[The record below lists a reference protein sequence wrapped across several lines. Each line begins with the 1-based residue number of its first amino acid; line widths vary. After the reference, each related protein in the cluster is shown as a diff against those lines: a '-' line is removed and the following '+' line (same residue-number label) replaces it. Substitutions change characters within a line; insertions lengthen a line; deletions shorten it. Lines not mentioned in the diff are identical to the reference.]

1 MESVTNAI
9 ENLIKSDSFAF
20 DLPSHWKLLGQFSP
34 PDIDKYPHLEKL
46 LSHALEDL
54 IASSNFE
61 TLVRHKKDVVIISD
75 DKSRPTPA
83 NLLLPPI
90 LDLLNAQGVPD
101 KHIKIIV
108 GRGLHPTL
116 TDHELHEKFGSKVI
130 GRVKIYDHDPFKN
143 LTFIG
148 KTSYGTSVLVNSLA
162 AKADLKIGL
171 GCIMPHELAG
181 YTGGSGI
188 VIPGVAGQDTI
199 NQNHCLVGTFEP
211 EFGKIEGN
219 TIRED
224 MEEAAK
230 LLRLDLIINVI
241 LNPRNEVIKLVAGDP
256 IKAHHLG
263 VSWAKNIYGVKIPK
277 KADVIITR
285 ASLNGGTFGKAMKA
299 LFAAHLA
306 LKTEGTIIFLASCR
320 DGISSSPIFR
330 NMLLQNPSS
339 ELLFQLI
346 EKGELPGESCV
357 LYLFSKVKKHRII
370 VVTDDLTQKEIEQ
383 MGLEFA
389 PTLFD
394 AIQCI
399 PHKNPEVLIFPKG
412 TTTLPLL

>member
-1 MESVTNAI
+1 MTNAI
-9 ENLIKSDSFAF
+9 ESLIKSDYFAL
-20 DLPSHWKLLGQFSP
+20 DLPAHWKLLGQFSP
-34 PDIDKYPHLEKL
+34 PGINNYPPLDNL
-46 LSHALEDL
+46 LSHALENL
-54 IASSNFE
+54 IATPNLE

-90 LDLLNAQGVPD
+90 LDILNAHGIPD
-101 KHIKIIV
+101 KSIKIIV

-116 TDHELHEKFGSKVI
+116 TEHELREKFGTKVI
-130 GRVKIYDHDPFKN
+130 GRVKIYDHDPHQN
-143 LTFIG
+143 LAFIG
-148 KTSYGTSVLVNSLA
+148 KTPCGTNVFVNSLV

-188 VIPGVAGQDTI
+188 VIPGVAGQETI
-199 NQNHCLVGTFEP
+199 NQNHCLVGTFDP

-224 MEEAAK
+224 MEEAAR

-241 LNPRNEVIKLVAGDP
+241 LNPKNEIVKLIAGDP

-263 VSWAKNIYGVKIPK
+263 VSWAKQIYGVKIPK
-277 KADVIITR
+277 KADIIITC
-285 ASLNGGTFGKAMKA
+285 SSPNGGTFGKAMKA

-306 LKTEGTIIFLASCR
+306 LKKEGTIIFLASCR
-320 DGISSSPIFR
+320 EGISTSAIFR

-339 ELLFQLI
+339 EFLFQLI
-346 EKGELPGESCV
+346 ERGELPGESCV
-357 LYLFSKVKKHRII
+357 LYLFSKIKQHRII
-370 VVTDDLTQKEIEQ
+370 VVTDDLTQNEIEQ
-383 MGLEFA
+383 IGLEFA
-389 PTLFD
+389 PTLSD
-394 AIQCI
+394 AMHCI
-399 PHKNPEVLIFPKG
+399 PNQNPEVIIFPKG

>member
-1 MESVTNAI
+1 VTNAT
-9 ENLIKSDSFAF
+9 ENLIKSDSLAF
-20 DLPSHWKLLGQFSP
+20 DLPLHWKLLGQFSP
-34 PDIDKYPHLEKL
+34 PDIDRSPPLEKL
-46 LSHALEDL
+46 LSHALENL
-54 IASSNFE
+54 IACPNLE
-61 TLVRHKKDVVIISD
+61 TLVRHKKEVVIISD

-83 NLLLPPI
+83 NLLLPPL
-90 LDLLNAQGVPD
+90 LDTLNGLGIPD
-101 KHIKIIV
+101 ESIKIIV

-116 TDHELHEKFGSKVI
+116 TEHELREKFGLKVI
-130 GRVKIYDHDPFKN
+130 GRVKIYDHDPRKN

-148 KTSYGTSVLVNSLA
+148 KTPYGTHVSVNSLV

-188 VIPGVAGQDTI
+188 VIPGVAGQETI
-199 NQNHCLVGTFEP
+199 NQNHCLVGTFDP

-224 MEEAAK
+224 MEEAAR
-230 LLRLDLIINVI
+230 LLRLDLIVNAI
-241 LNPRNEVIKLVAGDP
+241 LTPKNEIVKLIAGDP

-263 VSWAKNIYGVKIPK
+263 VSWAKQIYGVKIPK
-277 KADVIITR
+277 KADIVITG
-285 ASLNGGTFGKAMKA
+285 SSPNGGTFGKAMKA
-299 LFAAHLA
+299 LFAAQLA
-306 LKTEGTIIFLASCR
+306 LKKEGTIIFLASCR
-320 DGISSSPIFR
+320 EGISSSAIFR

-346 EKGELPGESCV
+346 ERGELPGESCV
-357 LYLFSKVKKHRII
+357 LYLFSKIKQHRII
-370 VVTDDLTQKEIEQ
+370 VVTTDLPQTQIEQ

-389 PTLFD
+389 PTLLE
-394 AIQCI
+394 AMQCI
-399 PHKNPEVLIFPKG
+399 PYKSPDVIIFPKG